1 MTKTRSSVVVAAV
14 LALAAVGCSDGA
26 SRFSPM
32 APSPVAEAPAPA
44 ASAAL
49 AGWAAANGWS
59 AMAADGRVAVADGVL
74 VEGTDVVGGV
84 SGSCPSRSITVRGVP
99 VAVTAATVFAAPLTC
114 ATLALGA
121 PIKVTG
127 VLTHG
132 PSGYSVTA
140 TSLSAPES
148 SSGRAPSPSPNR
160 GGERLGGEG
169 VVGAV
174 RGSCPSLSLVVT
186 GYSVQTNGDTEFKT
200 PCEALREGAKVKLE
214 VEKHD
219 DGSLVAVWIDARP

>member
-32 APSPVAEAPAPA
+32 APSPVAEAPAPP
-44 ASAAL
+44 ASAVL

-84 SGSCPSRSITVRGVP
+84 TGSCPSRSFTVRGVP

-114 ATLALGA
+114 ASLTPGT

-127 VLTHG
+127 LLTQSAAG
-132 PSGYSVTA
+132 FAVTA
-140 TSLSAPES
+140 TSLASPEASA
-148 SSGRAPSPSPNR
+148 GRAPAPHR
-160 GGERLGGEG
+160 GGERVGGEG

-174 RGSCPSLSLVVT
+174 RGSCPSLSLVVA
-186 GYSVQTNGDTEFKT
+186 GYSVQTSGDTEFRS
-200 PCEALREGAKVKLE
+200 PCEALREGAHVKLE
-214 VEKHD
+214 VEKHE
-219 DGSLVAVWIDARP
+219 DGRLLAVWIDARP